1 MIIPATLSDAKSLT
15 DIALKSK
22 SFWGYS
28 NEQLESWT
36 DELTVSEN
44 MIEEMLVF
52 KFLEV
57 DEVAGFYILN
67 QPKNQ
72 TIELEFL
79 FVLPKFI
86 GLGIGKK
93 LVQHSCDTALELA
106 CKSINLLAD
115 LNAESF
121 YKSQG
126 FKTISQKEST
136 VFNRF
141 LPVMEKDL
149 VR

>member
-1 MIIPATLSDAKSLT
+1 MIFPADISDAKVLT
-15 DIALKSK
+15 EVTFKSK
-22 SFWGYS
+22 AVWNYS
-28 NEQLESWT
+28 KEQLEIWRE
-36 DELTVSEN
+36 DLTVSQK
-44 MIEEMLVF
+44 MIEEMVVF
-52 KFLEV
+52 KYLQEDKV
-57 DEVAGFYILN
+57 VGFYILN
-67 QPKNQ
+67 QPKKQ

-79 FVLPKFI
+79 FVLPKLM
-86 GLGIGKK
+86 GVGIGKK
-93 LVQHSCDTALELA
+93 LLNHSCKKALELG

-115 LNAESF
+115 PNAENF
-121 YKSQG
+121 YNNQG